1 MLCHQLCHYLA
12 QCSSCLT
19 SAVPLTAPPRTVIDL
34 TSCSSSADEQWSVMW
49 RCDRYVKWGNMARY
63 SANFTMRFKGWTMGD
78 ARQVHT
84 SVRAVVADFAA
95 ISVIDVVLH
104 APALSKE
111 QTLEYNLLV
120 RTDDKDAAGN

>member
-1 MLCHQLCHYLA
+1 
-12 QCSSCLT
+12 
-19 SAVPLTAPPRTVIDL
+19 
-34 TSCSSSADEQWSVMW
+34 
-49 RCDRYVKWGNMARY
+49 MARY

-104 APALSKE
+104 APALSNE

-120 RTDDKDAAGN
+120 RTDDKEAAGN